1 MYTIQSSWMFI
12 STLLA
17 LQGGGVGIVDPPSF
31 TLVLKNKSKKNWER
45 RVIFLGMIYFK
56 IVPSPEIFITF
67 LGPMRSTIVKE
78 NYIASVESKIL
89 QYR

>member
-1 MYTIQSSWMFI
+1 MLI

-56 IVPSPEIFITF
+56 ILVPSPEIFITF
-67 LGPMRSTIVKE
+67 LGPIRSTIVME
-78 NYIASVESKIL
+78 NYIGSAESKIL